1 MVADP
6 TRLQQIVWNLL
17 TNAVKFTP
25 RGGTVT
31 LSARRTTSH
40 VQVTVS
46 DTGEGI
52 DPSFL
57 PHVFEAFRQA
67 ENPSTRVH
75 GGLGLGLSIVRYL
88 VEAHGGTISVE
99 SLGRGHGAAF
109 NVTLPIAAVVP
120 AVAAHSIAAS
130 AALPPPQRLDGVTIL
145 LIDDDRE
152 GRRVIAAILRQ
163 SGADVTPAESAFVA
177 LESLKTMQPD
187 VVVTDIAMPQLD
199 GYAFARQLR
208 VERPGQKII
217 ALTAFPAG
225 PAGIQDN
232 VFDAY
237 IMKPV
242 EPRVLADSIHR
253 VLGRQKN

>member
-1 MVADP
+1 MIVLVAEDD
-6 TRLQQIVWNLL
+6 
-17 TNAVKFTP
+17 AHA
-25 RGGTVT
+25 
-31 LSARRTTSH
+31 LSGY
-40 VQVTVS
+40 V
-46 DTGEGI
+46 E
-52 DPSFL
+52 FL
-57 PHVFEAFRQA
+57 
-67 ENPSTRVH
+67 STAGFVA
-75 GGLGLGLSIVRYL
+75 Y
-88 VEAHGGTISVE
+88 
-99 SLGRGHGAAF
+99 GRGDGQQ
-109 NVTLPIAAVVP
+109 
-120 AVAAHSIAAS
+120 
-130 AALPPPQRLDGVTIL
+130 ALST
-145 LIDDDRE
+145 
-152 GRRVIAAILRQ
+152 
-163 SGADVTPAESAFVA
+163 A
-177 LESLKTMQPD
+177 LQVLPD